1 MFLIGVH
8 FLKIAFLM
16 CDFQEKE
23 WLNHDLCRSDSK
35 GGQFLIWF
43 NRTFTLVYV
52 EDFR

>member
-1 MFLIGVH
+1 MLVFNFEEMWRLLVAMGG
-8 FLKIAFLM
+8 
-16 CDFQEKE
+16 
-23 WLNHDLCRSDSK
+23 SDSK